1 MLGESLERR
10 NKQTSAYSYCKE
22 SVKSATGAL
31 EGFVQ
36 AQAFSTQIA
45 RSQREV
51 GKEEKEEEAEEI
63 QFRSTIKAIER
74 VDFLCCF
81 PILSRIQLGGR

>member
-1 MLGESLERR
+1 MERR

-31 EGFVQ
+31 GGFVQ

-51 GKEEKEEEAEEI
+51 GKEEEEEEEAEEI